1 MTQYLKIDPCG
12 PVIARDGRPFSL
24 GQRMVSLPWPYPSVL
39 AGSLRTM
46 LGKELPGGFS
56 PENLEKLK
64 AATVAGP
71 LPVLGKELYF
81 PAPQDL
87 LIDDDTDTLYPLRPM
102 TPEAGGCNLPE
113 RLQPVLAEAL
123 ETEFKPTPP
132 PAFWSCTKMA
142 EWLQSPDGSGFEVPK
157 VPKDTEGGF
166 WDGPVQ
172 DARMHVTIAPAT
184 GSAEEGMLYRTVGLA
199 LEDKFSLTARVEA
212 GALSDKLTSLKALH
226 PFGGRR
232 RLAKW
237 SAEELAGA
245 WACPTGLADTVGES
259 PYLRLVLATPALFEQ
274 GWRPGWI
281 GKNLEGTLPGTGVEV
296 TLIGV
301 CNERWRPISGWD
313 LVARGPKAVRRL
325 VPAGSVY
332 FLKLDKPLG
341 ADAVQKLWLQSVC
354 DEDQDCKDG
363 FGLAIWGVWNPCKQE
378 GAG

>member
-46 LGKELPGGFS
+46 VGKKLPGGFS
-56 PENLEKLK
+56 PENLDRLK
-64 AATVAGP
+64 AAEIAGP
-71 LPVLGKELYF
+71 LPVLDNELYF

-87 LIDDDTDTLYPLRPM
+87 LIDGDAKKLYPLRPM
-102 TPEAGGCNLPE
+102 APAAGGCNLPQG
-113 RLQPVLAEAL
+113 LQPVLAPVL
-123 ETEFKPTPP
+123 DTEFKPTPP
-132 PAFWSCTKMA
+132 PAFWSCAKMA
-142 EWLQSPDGSGFEVPK
+142 AWLQSPEGSDFEA
-157 VPKDTEGGF
+157 PKDADKGF
-166 WDGPVQ
+166 WKGPEQ

-199 LEDKFSLTARVEA
+199 MEKGVHLTARVEA

-237 SAEELAGA
+237 SADAGLGTAWKCPSGLAG
-245 WACPTGLADTVGES
+245 TVGES
-259 PYLRLVLATPALFEQ
+259 KLLRLVLATPALFEH

-281 GKNLEGTLPGTGVEV
+281 GENLKGTLPGTGAGV

-332 FLKLDKPLG
+332 FLELDEPLG
-341 ADAVQKLWLQSVC
+341 TEAVEKLWLQSVC
-354 DEDQDCKDG
+354 DQEQDRKDG